1 MSIKYMYKYDTVIIV
16 TYSITT
22 CLTSFNLCNCNLS
35 VFLNTHFNGKL
46 FKLLFVQFIVVIV
59 LLEFVY

>member
-1 MSIKYMYKYDTVIIV
+1 MYKYDTVIIV

-22 CLTSFNLCNCNLS
+22 CLTCFNLCNCNLS
-35 VFLNTHFNGKL
+35 VFLNTNFNGKL